1 MNDREEVRKSDVED
15 PRSAEATLDER
26 LRETATPSE
35 RRTLT
40 QLARGVASLPAD
52 RARAV
57 LEVGAQLAP
66 VSLRACGEF
75 LRAAPEAAQVL
86 DAAELRAWGE
96 LGRRLANADTETGA
110 QFFAAGVAPVPDAP
124 PRARA

>member
-1 MNDREEVRKSDVED
+1 MNEREEVSKRDAKDASDHTDD
-15 PRSAEATLDER
+15 PRSAAESLDER

-52 RARAV
+52 RARVV
-57 LEVGAQLAP
+57 LEVSAQLAA

-75 LRAAPEAAQVL
+75 LRAAPEAAQLL
-86 DAAELRAWGE
+86 DHEELRAWGE

-110 QFFAAGVAPVPDAP
+110 QFFAADP
-124 PRARA
+124 